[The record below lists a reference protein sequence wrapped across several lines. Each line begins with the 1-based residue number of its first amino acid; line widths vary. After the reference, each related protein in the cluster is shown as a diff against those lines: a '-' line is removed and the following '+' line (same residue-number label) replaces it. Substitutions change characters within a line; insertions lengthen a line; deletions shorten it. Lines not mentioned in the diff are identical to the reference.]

1 MNSEQLDKNIIKPSE
16 NHRLCYAE
24 QYSVSTEPLLP
35 TEDKKV
41 NDKKASQN
49 NKE

>member
-24 QYSVSTEPLLP
+24 QYSVISPLNLFFELK
-35 TEDKKV
+35 TKK
-41 NDKKASQN
+41 
-49 NKE
+49 

>member
-1 MNSEQLDKNIIKPSE
+1 MNSEQLDKNIIKPSV

-24 QYSVSTEPLLP
+24 QYSVISPLNLR
-35 TEDKKV
+35 TEDKKG